1 MTDSYFEWLIDIS
14 DGHDFRYVYSV
25 LYSIEYRYFL
35 KSDDRC
41 AEYGLCL
48 RDMYRLQERKVL
60 PKRLFKGCSV
70 LELVIA
76 VAKLCVVKQHLPMTE
91 RRICDFVEY
100 ILCNLDL
107 NYKTEDEIKYRVKRF
122 MDRDYGESL
131 EYCMFPSDNDDLE
144 DIDLYFQMQLWLD
157 EKYR

>member
-1 MTDSYFEWLIDIS
+1 MNDSYFEWLIDIS

-25 LYSIEYRYFL
+25 LYGIEYRYSM

-41 AEYGLCL
+41 DEYGLCL
-48 RDMYRLQERKVL
+48 RDMYRLQEKRNIPKKL
-60 PKRLFKGCSV
+60 PKGSTV

-76 VAKLCVVKQHLPMTE
+76 LAKICVSKRRLPMTE

-107 NYKTEDEIKYRVKRF
+107 NYKTDDEIKYRIDRF
-122 MDRDYGESL
+122 MDRDYGNEL
-131 EYCMFPSDNDDLE
+131 EYCMFPSDHDELE
-144 DIDLYFQMQLWLD
+144 DIDLYFQMMMWLD
-157 EKYR
+157 ERFR